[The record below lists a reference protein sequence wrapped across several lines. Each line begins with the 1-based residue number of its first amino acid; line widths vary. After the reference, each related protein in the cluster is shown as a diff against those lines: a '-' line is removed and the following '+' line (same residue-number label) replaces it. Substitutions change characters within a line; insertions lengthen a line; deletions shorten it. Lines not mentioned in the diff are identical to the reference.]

1 MGLPKQKIKWSKRIH
16 LEKKRMKEQS
26 DFMNSEK
33 NTGDAV
39 IDRGYAIYDEWL
51 AKKLSSQKIVNSVIR
66 AVCAV
71 EQNRTNATCIEAL
84 SYLFALDMRIE
95 ERYKSILHCIFR
107 YFSWR
112 RETNALNRLKGI
124 LHISKGED
132 IRAAIEARLQRLR
145 DGFDDQIAND
155 GDSEAH
161 GGKHNGN
168 AEKEVTAKEKAEKIV
183 KAEETK
189 KVMEEKTEDVSEQTT
204 TDEPIKESGEKLQNT
219 EPSQDALEKVGQ
231 DEKRPVKE
239 EHNSLDEEA
248 GESKDKPKEAI
259 NYNDVVDVP
268 PLPETTQDKK
278 PSPKK
283 TSFIDE
289 SLMDDLFKLKKDF
302 IIQNFSENEKP
313 KDKEAPKTEN
323 TVTQRLG
330 EGKST
335 DKESVLYDNPVS
347 RERIAI
353 VQDVDQTVQ
362 EKGETMQETV
372 RKNENAASVNQGKEG
387 VRTPLQVHITE
398 NQVRQA
404 IDNHISAESVEA
416 YYNWQADLMRE
427 QLQIASEEFG
437 IDAPV
442 EIIGRPE
449 STPKK
454 QPRIAPN
461 RK

>member
-1 MGLPKQKIKWSKRIH
+1 MERQT
-16 LEKKRMKEQS
+16 
-26 DFMNSEK
+26 DFTNGDK
-33 NTGDAV
+33 YTGDAV
-39 IDRGYAIYDEWL
+39 IHRGYAIYDAWL
-51 AKKLSSQKIVNSVIR
+51 ARRLSSQKIVNSVMR
-66 AVCAV
+66 AIYAV
-71 EQNRTNATCIEAL
+71 EHNRTSAASIEAL
-84 SYLFALDMRIE
+84 SYLFALDKRIQ
-95 ERYKSILHCIFR
+95 ERYKKILLCIFR

-112 RETNALNRLKGI
+112 RETNALNKLKRI
-124 LHISKGED
+124 FHISQSED
-132 IRAAIEARLQRLR
+132 IRAAIAARLQRLR

-168 AEKEVTAKEKAEKIV
+168 AEEEVAAKEKAEKIV
-183 KAEETK
+183 KAEESK
-189 KVMEEKTEDVSEQTT
+189 KVVEEKTEDISKQTT
-204 TDEPIKESGEKLQNT
+204 TDEPIQESAETRQDT
-219 EPSQDALEKVGQ
+219 EPSHDTLEKVVQ

-239 EHNSLDEEA
+239 ERNSLDEEA
-248 GESKDKPKEAI
+248 GESKDTPKEAI

-278 PSPKK
+278 SSPKK

-302 IIQNFSENEKP
+302 IIQNLSEDDKP
-313 KDKEAPKTEN
+313 KNKEAPKTEN

-335 DKESVLYDNPVS
+335 DKESVLYDKSVS

-362 EKGETMQETV
+362 KKSEAKQETV
-372 RKNENAASVNQGKEG
+372 QKNEKDVSVNQGKEN
-387 VRTPLQVHITE
+387 VRTPLQVLITE
-398 NQVRQA
+398 NQERQV
-404 IDNHISAESVEA
+404 IENHISKESLEEF
-416 YYNWQADLMRE
+416 YNWQADLMRE
-427 QLQIASEEFG
+427 QLQTASEEFG

-454 QPRIAPN
+454 QPRIASN
-461 RK
+461 QK